1 MITID
6 RKTGKVIA
14 HTAIKPENMHQA
26 QVQICLEHI
35 RLNPHLLDPVDEERG
50 RK

>member
-6 RKTGKVIA
+6 RKTGQILS
-14 HTAIKPENMHQA
+14 HTEITPENMHKA

-35 RLNPHLLDPVDEERG
+35 RLNPHLLKEEE
-50 RK
+50 

>member
-14 HTAIKPENMHQA
+14 HTEIKPENMHQA
-26 QVQICLEHI
+26 QVRICLEHI
-35 RLNPHLLDPVDEERG
+35 RLNPHLLDPVDEELG
-50 RK
+50 GK